1 MCGIV
6 GLHLRDPELYPQ
18 LGSLVESMLC
28 QVVER
33 GPDSAG
39 VAVYGDRR
47 RVPAGHAAVSLLLPN
62 ATSTWDLAASVRT
75 ALPSAPELLMTEAGD
90 TTVVAAPVKVDE
102 LVAAV
107 RGSNPDA
114 TVVGSGTDLTV
125 YKGTGD
131 PRELAATYD
140 LANAEGWQGLAH
152 TRMATESAVTPEGC
166 HPFSVGPDQCLVH
179 NGSFANHA
187 TIRRELRAAG
197 HEFDSENDSEVG
209 ARFVA
214 DRLAQGEDLEKA
226 LRLLCERFDGFYT
239 LLVTSADGFAVV
251 RDAIACKPAIIAETD
266 RWVAM
271 ASEFRALA
279 GLPGIESA
287 HLYEPEPERV
297 YVWQR
302 SDSTGGATP

>member
-1 MCGIV
+1 VCGIV

-18 LGSLVESMLC
+18 LGRLLETMLC

-47 RVPAGHAAVSLLLPN
+47 RCPEGHAAASVLVPAGTDFGVALEGAGLPDLL
-62 ATSTWDLAASVRT
+62 V
-75 ALPSAPELLMTEAGD
+75 TEAGD
-90 TTVVAAPVKVDE
+90 TTVLAAPVSPDA

-107 RGSNPDA
+107 RAALPNA

-125 YKGTGD
+125 YKGTGH
-131 PRELAATYD
+131 PRDLAATYD
-140 LANAEGWQGLAH
+140 LANAQGWQGLAH

-187 TIRRELRAAG
+187 TIRRELTAAG
-197 HEFDSENDSEVG
+197 HVFDSENDSEVG

-214 DRLAQGEDLEKA
+214 DRLAQGEDLDKA
-226 LRLLCERFDGFYT
+226 LRLVCERFDGFYT

-266 RWVAM
+266 AYVAM

-279 GLPGIESA
+279 ELPGIEDA
-287 HLYEPEPERV
+287 RLYEPEPERV
-297 YVWQR
+297 YHWQR
-302 SDSTGGATP
+302 SINGSREGVTA

>member
-1 MCGIV
+1 M
-6 GLHLRDPELYPQ
+6 
-18 LGSLVESMLC
+18 LG

-47 RVPAGHAAVSLLLPN
+47 RCPDGHSAVSVLRPPDGFDDLVRHGLPG
-62 ATSTWDLAASVRT
+62 
-75 ALPSAPELLMTEAGD
+75 APDILVTEAGD
-90 TTVVAAPVKVDE
+90 TTIVAAPVGVDV

-107 RGSNPDA
+107 LAGAPQVK
-114 TVVGSGTDLTV
+114 VVGSGTDLTV

-131 PRELAATYD
+131 PRVLAGTYD
-140 LANAEGWQGLAH
+140 LVGAQGWQGLAH

-187 TIRRELRAAG
+187 TIRRELRREG
-197 HEFDSENDSEVG
+197 VVFDSENDSEVG

-214 DRLAQGEDLEKA
+214 SRLAAGEDLDEA
-226 LRLLCERFDGFYT
+226 LRALCERFDGFYT

-266 RWVAM
+266 AWVAM

-279 GLPGIESA
+279 ELPGISSA
-287 HLYEPEPERV
+287 RIYEPEPGKV
-297 YVWQR
+297 YAWVR
-302 SDSTGGATP
+302 

>member
-1 MCGIV
+1 VCGIV
-6 GLHLRDPELYPQ
+6 GLHLRDPELYPR
-18 LGSLVESMLC
+18 LGRLLRAMLC

-33 GPDSAG
+33 GPDCAG

-47 RVPAGHAAVSLLLPN
+47 RCPEGYAAVSVLLPAGHVAADLGDGVRAVLPGG
-62 ATSTWDLAASVRT
+62 T
-75 ALPSAPELLMTEAGD
+75 ELMVTEAGD
-90 TTVVAAPVKVDE
+90 TTVLAAPVSAE
-102 LVAAV
+102 ALVEAV
-107 RGSNPDA
+107 RATLPDA
-114 TVVGSGTDLTV
+114 VVVGSGTDLTV
-125 YKGTGD
+125 YKGIGN
-131 PRELAATYD
+131 PRDLAVTYD
-140 LANAEGWQGLAH
+140 LANAHGWQGLAH

-197 HEFDSENDSEVG
+197 VGFDSDNDSEVG

-214 DRLAQGEDLEKA
+214 ARLAEGEDLDKA

-266 RWVAM
+266 AWVAM

-279 GLPGIESA
+279 ELPGIDTA
-287 HLYEPEPERV
+287 HIYEPEPARV
-297 YVWQR
+297 YAWQR
-302 SDSTGGATP
+302 

>member
-18 LGSLVESMLC
+18 LGVLLETMLC
-28 QVVER
+28 QMGDR

-39 VAVYGDRR
+39 VAVYGDHR
-47 RVPAGHAAVSLLLPN
+47 RVPPGHAAVSLLPG
-62 ATSTWDLAASVRT
+62 ATADLADAVRA
-75 ALPSAPELLMTEAGD
+75 ALSGAPELVVTEAGD
-90 TTVVAAPVKVDE
+90 TTVVAAPVTDDE

-107 RGSNPDA
+107 GRTAPGA
-114 TVVGSGTDLTV
+114 TVIGFGTDLAV
-125 YKGTGD
+125 YKGTGH
-131 PRELAATYD
+131 PRELADTYD
-140 LANAEGWQGLAH
+140 LANAQGWQGLGH

-187 TIRRELRAAG
+187 TIRRELQAAG
-197 HEFDSENDSEVG
+197 HVFDSENDTEVG

-214 DRLAQGEDLEKA
+214 DRLMQGEDLEKA
-226 LRLLCERFDGFYT
+226 LRLVCERFDGFYT

-251 RDAIACKPAIIAETD
+251 RDAIACKPAIIAETG

-279 GLPGIESA
+279 DLPGIEHA
-287 HLYEPEPERV
+287 RLYEPEPERV
-297 YVWQR
+297 YAWTREGV
-302 SDSTGGATP
+302 AP

>member
-6 GLHLRDPELYPQ
+6 GLHLRDPELYPR
-18 LGSLVESMLC
+18 LGRLLETMLC
-28 QVVER
+28 GVVER

-39 VAVYGDRR
+39 VAVYGDHRR
-47 RVPAGHAAVSLLLPN
+47 CPEGYSAVSVLGTATTDLPG
-62 ATSTWDLAASVRT
+62 AVVT
-75 ALPSAPELLMTEAGD
+75 AAGD
-90 TTVVAAPVKVDE
+90 TTVVAAPVPLDE
-102 LVAAV
+102 LVAAF
-107 RGSNPDA
+107 PDS
-114 TVVGSGTDLTV
+114 VIVGSGRDLTV
-125 YKGTGD
+125 YKGTGH
-131 PRELAATYD
+131 PRALAATYD
-140 LANAEGWQGLAH
+140 LANAQGWQGLAH

-187 TIRRELRAAG
+187 TIRRELQAAG
-197 HEFDSENDSEVG
+197 HVFDSENDSEVG

-214 DRLAQGEDLEKA
+214 DRLAAGEDLEKA
-226 LRLLCERFDGFYT
+226 LRLVCERFDGFYT

-279 GLPGIESA
+279 ELPGIEDA
-287 HLYEPEPERV
+287 RLYEPEPEVV
-297 YVWQR
+297 YAWTR
-302 SDSTGGATP
+302 

>member
-1 MCGIV
+1 VCGIV

-18 LGSLVESMLC
+18 LGRLLETMLG

-47 RVPAGHAAVSLLLPN
+47 RCPEGYAAVSVLAPAHTDFGVLGVSDLLVTG
-62 ATSTWDLAASVRT
+62 AGDTTVLAAPIAPDALVAAVRT
-75 ALPSAPELLMTEAGD
+75 ALPT
-90 TTVVAAPVKVDE
+90 
-102 LVAAV
+102 
-107 RGSNPDA
+107 A

-125 YKGTGD
+125 YKGIGS
-131 PRELAATYD
+131 PRTLAATYD
-140 LANAEGWQGLAH
+140 LANAQGWQGLAH

-187 TIRRELRAAG
+187 TIRRELQAAE
-197 HEFDSENDSEVG
+197 HVFDSENDSEVG

-214 DRLAQGEDLEKA
+214 DRLAAGEDLDKA

-279 GLPGIESA
+279 DLPGIA
-287 HLYEPEPERV
+287 DARLYEPEPERV
-297 YVWQR
+297 YAWTREGV
-302 SDSTGGATP
+302 TA